1 MPMRLIADRSERLD
15 HFLARSMPE
24 HSRSKLAKI
33 ARQDSV
39 RVNGVPR
46 YPSYELSP
54 GNIVELEAPA
64 QTAPHDLTPA
74 NIPLDVRYEDEHLLV
89 INKPR
94 GLAVHPAASLQA
106 PSLVNALLARK
117 HELSSAA

>member
-24 HSRSKLAKI
+24 HSRSKLAKL
-33 ARQDSV
+33 ARESAV
-39 RVNGVPR
+39 TVNGAPR
-46 YPSYELSP
+46 RASHELAQ
-54 GNIVELEAPA
+54 GDVVELEAPV

-94 GLAVHPAASLQA
+94 GLAVHPAAS
-106 PSLVNALLARK
+106 
-117 HELSSAA
+117 